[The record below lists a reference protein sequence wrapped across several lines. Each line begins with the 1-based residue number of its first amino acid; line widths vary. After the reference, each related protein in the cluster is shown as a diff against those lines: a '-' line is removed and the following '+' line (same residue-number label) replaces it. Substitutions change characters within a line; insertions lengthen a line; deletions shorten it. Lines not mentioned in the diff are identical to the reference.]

1 MDLNK
6 KSENILDF
14 VTKSDQKPMT
24 LDTIRETTTWQARG
38 DRAEPEISIRGK
50 KWAFPCLN
58 CKCPDLS
65 IKTGTHGV
73 TLRGDRGPE
82 SLLTRGSRLLAYFL
96 SDDW

>member
-14 VTKSDQKPMT
+14 VTKCDQKPVT
-24 LDTIRETTTWQARG
+24 IDTIRETATWQARG
-38 DRAEPEISIRGK
+38 DRAEPEVTISGK
-50 KWAFPCLN
+50 KWAFTCLN
-58 CKCPDLS
+58 CKCADFS

-73 TLRGDRGPE
+73 TVYGDRGPE
-82 SLLTRGSRLLAYFL
+82 SLLACSPCLLAYLL